1 MDPTSYDAL
10 QLQGRETVPKNLREW
25 CSWCEICVYGYR
37 DYSPI
42 YPPHEQQTA
51 SLKPHPAVIS

>member
-1 MDPTSYDAL
+1 MNPTSYDAL

-37 DYSPI
+37 NYSPI
-42 YPPHEQQTA
+42 YPIHEQ
-51 SLKPHPAVIS
+51 